1 MRNPS
6 GRPGRVSVRC
16 LGLAIGLALLLPVL
30 ATGPAGAS
38 GYPPLGVSLDSS
50 FLTNLSLPSVAPGG
64 STSLTFR
71 MADPV
76 AVGATLSAVVVSFE
90 VYAFNGFP
98 GNATA
103 FVPVANAPVLANTTA
118 SGKFVTVAF
127 AAIAPGASDA
137 GSVSVVTSSDTP
149 AGTFAIRIAVNFTL
163 NASAYRLA
171 SRGWFTADQWAN
183 GTEAANGTAK
193 LNLTAL
199 GNISGVVPETALL
212 VSPGGWD
219 IALAALLIGGLA
231 LVGAGAYVYFRRSP
245 GSKSGAG

>member
-1 MRNPS
+1 
-6 GRPGRVSVRC
+6 
-16 LGLAIGLALLLPVL
+16 
-30 ATGPAGAS
+30 
-38 GYPPLGVSLDSS
+38 
-50 FLTNLSLPSVAPGG
+50 
-64 STSLTFR
+64 